1 MPEDAS
7 YAPRN
12 PTGQQHELIAE
23 VDGRSQRMV
32 IAEVGAALRVLQ
44 VDGTDLVQS
53 YPDRATP
60 PFCSGIVLAP
70 WPNRIRDGVWE
81 QDGVQHQL
89 DITEVDREN
98 AIHGLLQHA
107 PYRLVERDDASITL
121 AADVHPQHGYPFA
134 LETSVRYEL
143 VGSGVRVTH
152 GIRNVGVQDAPVA
165 VGTHPFLRVGDVPTE
180 DLEVVIDAPTHI
192 EVDPVR
198 LNPTGVQTPVEGT
211 RFDLRQGVRVRDAQ
225 LDDAWAD
232 ARVVD
237 GVTRHGVQA
246 PDGRR
251 TEIWADGEFTYW
263 QVFVTPWYPVADGHV
278 WAVAVEPMTAPAD
291 AFNSGDG
298 LITLEPG
305 SEWTGTWGIDLHD

>member
-1 MPEDAS
+1 VL
-7 YAPRN
+7 
-12 PTGQQHELIAE
+12 TAE
-23 VDGRSQRMV
+23 IDGRSQRAV
-32 IAEVGAALRVLQ
+32 VAEVAAALRVLQ

-53 YPDRATP
+53 YPETELP

-70 WPNRIRDGVWE
+70 WPNRIRDGIWE
-81 QDGVQHQL
+81 QDGVRHQL
-89 DITEVDREN
+89 DITEVDRAN
-98 AIHGLLQHA
+98 AIHGLLEHTA
-107 PYRLVERDDASITL
+107 YRVVERDESSITL
-121 AADVHPQHGYPFA
+121 SADVHPQRGYPFA
-134 LETSVRYEL
+134 LETLVTYEL
-143 VGSGVRVTH
+143 TGQGIRVTH
-152 GIRNVGVQDAPVA
+152 GIRNVGAADAPVA

-198 LNPTGVQTPVEGT
+198 LNPTGLQTPVEGT
-211 RFDLRQGVRVRDAQ
+211 RYDLRDGVRVRDAK

-278 WAVAVEPMTAPAD
+278 WAVARVERV
-291 AFNSGDG
+291 G

-305 SEWTGTWGIDLHD
+305 SEWSGTWGIDLHD